1 VTDHTSLCHRR
12 PSARSHAPSSPIR
25 GQVQFPVHSRVI
37 HGEDLPRL
45 TLKSISIQFQV
56 LILYQYTQRQVFRS
70 ESVGSLREVK
80 FICNVL
86 RLSLVI
92 PFLLCSPPL
101 LTFSDDFRVL
111 KCSPGLFIPNQSGNV
126 TVEETGY
133 FSIHLLCKG
142 FLRFTLVHVSDL
154 KSTCILLT

>member
-1 VTDHTSLCHRR
+1 MPSTFPCHPWRGSSKVDIKINQHSV
-12 PSARSHAPSSPIR
+12 PSVDTQK
-25 GQVQFPVHSRVI
+25 QV
-37 HGEDLPRL
+37 
-45 TLKSISIQFQV
+45 
-56 LILYQYTQRQVFRS
+56 YRS
-70 ESVGSLREVK
+70 ESTGSLREVK
-80 FICNVL
+80 SICTVL

-101 LTFSDDFRVL
+101 LTFSDHFRVL
-111 KCSPGLFIPNQSGNV
+111 KCPPGLFIPNQSGSV

-142 FLRFTLVHVSDL
+142 FLRFTLVHVSDV